1 MTARLICRHLK
12 NVERDTGVGPASL
25 AWEANALPM
34 C

>member
-1 MTARLICRHLK
+1 MGAKVKDYL
-12 NVERDTGVGPASL
+12 ERDTGVGPASL